1 MTLDMKNVIVE
12 IASRVKKPWNK
23 NKKIYLESSVTV
35 ESKLSLFKLSKM
47 YSHFFFKYLTK
58 EGVLLTRTLKTSNK
72 SNERHHNALKV
83 SGCIAFLL
91 CQYNYKRYR
100 SYEYFKQK
108 ISINSSKWKICKEWR
123 KPFYISESAEGGRE
137 GTKKMLQSTVTFIL
151 NFSKHMSLMLVG
163 WIVLDWN
170 I

>member
-1 MTLDMKNVIVE
+1 MSLLRLHQELRSLETKTKKYTWNHLLLLK
-12 IASRVKKPWNK
+12 ASSHC
-23 NKKIYLESSVTV
+23 L
-35 ESKLSLFKLSKM
+35 KLSKM

-163 WIVLDWN
+163 WIFLDWN